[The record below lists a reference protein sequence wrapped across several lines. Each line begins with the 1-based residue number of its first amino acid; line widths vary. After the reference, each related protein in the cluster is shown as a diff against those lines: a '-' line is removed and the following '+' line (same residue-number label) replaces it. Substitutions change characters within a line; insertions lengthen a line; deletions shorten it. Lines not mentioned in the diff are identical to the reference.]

1 MPEFHEQLDTI
12 SQWQWLIKKTR
23 AEEQCAVAV
32 LVFIVFISIINV
44 NQVLNIAGLEI
55 LVTAD
60 D

>member
-23 AEEQCAVAV
+23 AEEQYAVAV

-44 NQVLNIAGLEI
+44 NQVLSIAGLEI

>member
-1 MPEFHEQLDTI
+1 MPEFHEQLDMI

-23 AEEQCAVAV
+23 AEEQYAVAV